1 MNIAIVIT
9 IMMLIILTIIIVVY
23 NYQKPDDTKKQSGSG
38 DSGTPS
44 SGSGSGGDSGSGS
57 SSDNKPDPGPSP
69 NPPSPPSPSS
79 PTVPTKL
86 NITDTSTQPINT
98 LYVYQEAGNNPPPGF
113 SFTFTIMKG
122 FDIGVVNSQKEL
134 DVEINTWIQNVKKVT
149 ATIGGKLPDFKYVAI
164 TKTGRT
170 VGKYYIALGVDYP
183 KADGF
188 QISPVDSAALV
199 INNNLVSGYKCCEKN
214 NEVLDDSG
222 NPRPEHVFNKRG
234 GCTWV
239 IYEF

>member
-1 MNIAIVIT
+1 MNTAVVIT
-9 IMMLIILTIIIVVY
+9 IMMLIVITIIIMIYV
-23 NYQKPDDTKKQSGSG
+23 NKSSPDDSSNTKVPTGG
-38 DSGTPS
+38 DDDKPTD
-44 SGSGSGGDSGSGS
+44 SGSGSGSDKKPSDSGSG
-57 SSDNKPDPGPSP
+57 SDNKPDP
-69 NPPSPPSPSS
+69 SPSS
-79 PTVPTKL
+79 PSVPTKL
-86 NITDTSTQPINT
+86 NIIDTSTQPINT
-98 LYVYQEAGNNPPPGF
+98 LYVYQGAGNNPPPGF

-149 ATIGGKLPDFKYVAI
+149 TTVGGKLPDFKYVAI

-222 NPRPEHVFNKRG
+222 NPRPNHVFNKRG